1 VLRNRILILL
11 AMAMAA
17 YAEPAT
23 AQAWERDSRAGTIS
37 RSANIEGLGGRY
49 RSARAELTLTCNR
62 AGGAHVAMVLY
73 SGPADVLPAG
83 MAKVDNGPIRT
94 ITVET
99 RTDAQG
105 SITVALLERAAV
117 RQAMR
122 AGLRLTVAV
131 DNPSLAQA
139 VAMRVSLVGFTR
151 QEERVCQGRQVA

>member
-1 VLRNRILILL
+1 
-11 AMAMAA
+11 
-17 YAEPAT
+17 
-23 AQAWERDSRAGTIS
+23 
-37 RSANIEGLGGRY
+37 
-49 RSARAELTLTCNR
+49 
-62 AGGAHVAMVLY
+62 
-73 SGPADVLPAG
+73 